1 MIVHSR
7 RSLFNFQATQMTEN
21 EQRNIYSA
29 MPQLAINQ
37 HRPGKL
43 PVINDFD
50 KTLGQPAS
58 CLLAAKLYEEHLRDP
73 TRSFEPN
80 LRLFDVSKFNLLKSP
95 VSSRY
100 FGDVFVTLYHI
111 KLM

>member
-1 MIVHSR
+1 
-7 RSLFNFQATQMTEN
+7 MTEN
-21 EQRNIYSA
+21 EQQNIYSA

-50 KTLGQPAS
+50 KMLGQPAS
-58 CLLAAKLYEEHLRDP
+58 CLLAAKMYEERLRHP
-73 TRSFEPN
+73 TRTFEPN
-80 LRLFDVSKFNLLKSP
+80 LRLVDVSKLNLPKSP

-100 FGDVFVTLYHI
+100 FGDVYHI

>member
-73 TRSFEPN
+73 ARSFEPN
-80 LRLFDVSKFNLLKSP
+80 LRLFDVSKFNLPKSP

-100 FGDVFVTLYHI
+100 FGDVFVALYHI

>member
-1 MIVHSR
+1 MIEHSR
-7 RSLFNFQATQMTEN
+7 RSLFNFQATQMTES
-21 EQRNIYSA
+21 EQQNIYSA
-29 MPQLAINQ
+29 MPRLAINQ

-50 KTLGQPAS
+50 KMLGQPAS
-58 CLLAAKLYEEHLRDP
+58 CLLATKMYEERLRHP
-73 TRSFEPN
+73 ARTFEPN
-80 LRLFDVSKFNLLKSP
+80 LSLVDVSKLNLPKSP

-100 FGDVFVTLYHI
+100 FRDVFVTLYHI